1 MLGLVAIAA
10 MYIYIFLTDANHW
23 KVSLKAVPAESAETQ
38 INGNTEIKI
47 ETLPPEAEEKV
58 KMDIE
63 QQMPEGI
70 TVTESDGTDDE

>member
-1 MLGLVAIAA
+1 M
-10 MYIYIFLTDANHW
+10 
-23 KVSLKAVPAESAETQ
+23 PAESAETQ